1 VLLRSMAQA
10 TYSPENVGHF
20 GLAYP
25 AYTHFTS
32 PIRRYPDLL
41 VHRAIKHLL
50 KGGTAT
56 DFDYPVPR
64 LQGIGEHCSN
74 TERRA
79 DEATRDAVDWLKC
92 EYMLDKVGQ
101 EFRGIITGVNS
112 FGLFVELDEVY
123 VTGLVH
129 VTALDH
135 DYFHFDPIGH
145 RLNGERTGRVYRLG
159 DPIWIQVAA
168 VNLDDRKIDFVL
180 GAARAEESVGR
191 KRRRRT
197 EPAPQ
202 VEAAPAAGEA
212 RDERD
217 RRGPSRRRK
226 KR

>member
-1 VLLRSMAQA
+1 
-10 TYSPENVGHF
+10 
-20 GLAYP
+20 
-25 AYTHFTS
+25 
-32 PIRRYPDLL
+32 

-56 DFDYPVPR
+56 DFDYPCAPAGHR
-64 LQGIGEHCSN
+64 GALLEHG
-74 TERRA
+74 TAA

-159 DPIWIQVAA
+159 DPIWIQVAPSTSTTA
-168 VNLDDRKIDFVL
+168 RSTSCSAPRGRGV
-180 GAARAEESVGR
+180 GGSQAAAQSRREARRRCRGSREPRDEAAPRAPGRRR
-191 KRRRRT
+191 KRR
-197 EPAPQ
+197 
-202 VEAAPAAGEA
+202 
-212 RDERD
+212 
-217 RRGPSRRRK
+217 
-226 KR
+226 

>member
-1 VLLRSMAQA
+1 
-10 TYSPENVGHF
+10 
-20 GLAYP
+20 
-25 AYTHFTS
+25 
-32 PIRRYPDLL
+32 
-41 VHRAIKHLL
+41 
-50 KGGTAT
+50 
-56 DFDYPVPR
+56 VPR